1 VKRAL
6 LFLALFAA
14 GCLSYHQRPLGEGR
28 PGVNIADID
37 GVGLRYQV
45 HGQGPAVV
53 MLHGFGSSLET
64 WFRQVPL
71 LARDHRVLVLD
82 LKGFG
87 FSARPPGDYS
97 PREQARLVFGLM
109 DKLGFDKAAVVA
121 HSWGAAVALEMALLH
136 PQRVQKLVLVSAW
149 VFPEQVPVGLRW
161 AQLPVLGEIIFGL
174 FYAERPEE
182 KMALAFYRPEKLP
195 QQLVEMVEESMD
207 WPGTRAAALAAVRGL
222 DFERRLARHGEISQP
237 VLLLWGRDDAVALVE
252 FGLKLERQLPRARL
266 VVFDECG
273 HFPMFEAASA
283 FDRELTAFLGGER

>member
-1 VKRAL
+1 VKPSLVL
-6 LFLALFAA
+6 LAVFAT
-14 GCLSYHQRPLGEGR
+14 GCLSYHPRPLGEGH
-28 PGVNIADID
+28 PGVNIAEID
-37 GVGLRYQV
+37 GVGLRYEI

-53 MLHGFGSSLET
+53 LLHGFGSSLET

-71 LARDHRVLVLD
+71 LAREHRLLLLD

-109 DKLGFDKAAVVA
+109 DKLGLDKAAVVA
-121 HSWGAAVALEMALLH
+121 HSWGASVALEMALSR
-136 PQRVQKLVLVSAW
+136 PERVDKLVLVSAW

-161 AQLPVLGEIIFGL
+161 AQLPGLGEMIFGL

-195 QQLVEMVEESMD
+195 QKLVEMVEESMD
-207 WPGTRAAALAAVRGL
+207 WPGTQAAALAAVRGL
-222 DFERRLARHGEISQP
+222 DFEQRLSRHAQVSQP
-237 VLLLWGRDDAVALVE
+237 VLLLWGREDAVALVE

-266 VVFDECG
+266 VVFEQCG

-283 FDRELTAFLGGER
+283 FDRELTAFLGGEK